1 MASAVANRYAQALVD
16 VVMAPG
22 SPLKPEDAVAQLRA
36 VDAIVQ
42 ESPELRNALL
52 TPAIQNSRKRA
63 VMAKLLEK
71 TGGSAL
77 IRNFIYVLIDHRR
90 IAIIGEIREAFELH
104 LDERL
109 GFARAEVTSAAPLG
123 QGVGGNLESELS
135 RLTGKRMRLRFD
147 VDPALLGG
155 VVARIGS
162 TVYDGSVRGELR
174 QLAKKLAGQS
184 GGIGVTN
191 GSNPS
196 G

>member
-22 SPLKPEDAVAQLRA
+22 SLLKPEDAVMQLRA
-36 VDAIVQ
+36 VDAMIQ
-42 ESPELRNALL
+42 ESAELRHALL

-63 VMAKLLEK
+63 VMAKLLQEAG
-71 TGGSAL
+71 GGSPL
-77 IRNFIYVLIDHRR
+77 IRNFTYVLIDHRR
-90 IAIIGEIREAFELH
+90 IAAIGEIREAFELQ

-109 GFARAEVTSAAPLG
+109 GFARAEVTSATPLD
-123 QGVGGNLESELS
+123 QSVGSNLESQLS

-174 QLAKKLAGQS
+174 QLAKKLTGQP
-184 GGIGVTN
+184 G
-191 GSNPS
+191 
-196 G
+196 

>member
-16 VVMAPG
+16 VVMEPG

-36 VDAIVQ
+36 VDAIFQ
-42 ESPELRNALL
+42 ESPELRNAML

-63 VMAKLLEK
+63 VMAKLLER
-71 TGGSAL
+71 TGGSKL
-77 IRNFIYVLIDHRR
+77 IRNFTYVLIDHRR

-104 LDERL
+104 LDERM
-109 GFARAEVTSAAPLG
+109 GFARAEVTSAAPLD
-123 QGVGGNLESELS
+123 QRVGASLESELS

-162 TVYDGSVRGELR
+162 TVYDGSVRGDLH
-174 QLAKKLAGQS
+174 QLAKKLAGQP
-184 GGIGVTN
+184 G
-191 GSNPS
+191 
-196 G
+196 

>member
-36 VDAIVQ
+36 VDAIFQ
-42 ESPELRNALL
+42 GSLELRNAML

-63 VMAKLLEK
+63 VMAKLIEEAG
-71 TGGSAL
+71 GGSPL

-109 GFARAEVTSAAPLG
+109 GFARAEVTSAAPLD
-123 QGVGGNLESELS
+123 QRVGASLESELS
-135 RLTGKRMRLRFD
+135 RLTGKRIRLRFE

-162 TVYDGSVRGELR
+162 IVYDGSVRGELR
-174 QLAKKLAGQS
+174 QLAKKLAGQP
-184 GGIGVTN
+184 G
-191 GSNPS
+191 
-196 G
+196 

>member
-1 MASAVANRYAQALVD
+1 MASAVANRYARALVD

-36 VDAIVQ
+36 IDAIIQ
-42 ESPELRNALL
+42 ESAELRNALL

-63 VMAKLLEK
+63 VLAKLLQSAG
-71 TGGSAL
+71 GGSPL
-77 IRNFIYVLIDHRR
+77 IRNFTYVLVDHRR
-90 IAIIGEIREAFELH
+90 IGVIGEIREAFELQ

-109 GFARAEVTSAAPLG
+109 GFARAEVTSAAPLDPR
-123 QGVGGNLESELS
+123 VGSNLESELS

-174 QLAKKLAGQS
+174 QLAKKLAGQP
-184 GGIGVTN
+184 G
-191 GSNPS
+191 
-196 G
+196 

>member
-36 VDAIVQ
+36 VDAIFQ
-42 ESPELRNALL
+42 ESLELRNAML

-63 VMAKLLEK
+63 VMAKLLEEAG
-71 TGGSAL
+71 GGSPL

-90 IAIIGEIREAFELH
+90 IAIIGEIREAFELQ

-109 GFARAEVTSAAPLG
+109 GFVRAEVTSAAPLD
-123 QGVGGNLESELS
+123 QSVGANLESELS

-174 QLAKKLAGQS
+174 QLAKKLTGQS
-184 GGIGVTN
+184 G
-191 GSNPS
+191 
-196 G
+196 

>member
-1 MASAVANRYAQALVD
+1 MASAVANRYARALVD

-22 SPLKPEDAVAQLRA
+22 SPLKPEDAVTQLRA
-36 VDAIVQ
+36 VDAVIQ

-63 VMAKLLEK
+63 VMAKLLEE
-71 TGGSAL
+71 TAGGSPL
-77 IRNFIYVLIDHRR
+77 IRNFTYVLIDHRR
-90 IAIIGEIREAFELH
+90 IPIIGEIREAFELQV
-104 LDERL
+104 DERL
-109 GFARAEVTSAAPLG
+109 GFARAEVTSAAPLEHS
-123 QGVGGNLESELS
+123 VGEQLETELS

-174 QLAKKLAGQS
+174 QLAKKLAGQP
-184 GGIGVTN
+184 G
-191 GSNPS
+191 
-196 G
+196 